1 MPYYIGK
8 SPTPVP
14 LSASDLNDDIISLAK
29 MASGTDGNLIT
40 YDASGNP
47 AAVATGDDGQVLTS
61 AGAGQPCA
69 FETASSGG
77 LVGYAYSNNGAETTI
92 NSATMV
98 STGLSVA
105 YTPTD
110 YSNNKIIVMC
120 QGHYIQDDAN
130 GEYGYY
136 QIKCTGQHTTDFNEI
151 HASIDSVDGTA
162 GFAIS
167 FQMRDTALVNNTGAE
182 TYTLWMRSTTDGSS
196 DMRPNEYLTM
206 SVMEIGV

>member
-1 MPYYIGK
+1 MSGIVGSK
-8 SPTPVP
+8 
-14 LSASDLNDDIISLAK
+14 LNIRGSGLVGSL
-29 MASGTDGNLIT
+29 GTDGQHLL
-40 YDASGNP
+40 S
-47 AAVATGDDGQVLTS
+47 S
-61 AGAGQPCA
+61 GAGVSNV

-92 NSATMV
+92 NSTSMV

-130 GEYGYY
+130 GNYGYY
-136 QIKCTGQHTTDFNEI
+136 QIKCTGQHATDFNEI
-151 HASIDSVDGTA
+151 HASIDSVSGTA

-167 FQMRDTALVNNTGAE
+167 FQMRDTALVNNSGAE
-182 TYTLWMRSTTDGSS
+182 TYTLWARTTHADS
-196 DMRPNEYLTM
+196 DFRPNEYLTM